1 MRRSILLSLLVF
13 GVLLSVCPSYSL
25 ASTREEVLSRY
36 EKLMSLLDH
45 PDLKADPSGSV
56 VERMGSIHKALTRTD
71 YDMALRQIDSLS
83 ADLEKGRVPPRE
95 IELNKEAR
103 LYWFE
108 FLLDIFQKLAV
119 LALLAFLLIQNSR
132 WRMALKINKVPGPTR
147 FVWMCLAVFVSVVFR
162 VLDLSRYGDSVSA
175 IFDMQVVLAAVA
187 GFLTGPIWGILSG
200 LLMAFLRLLS
210 KPGAFNGPAIVLSA
224 AVIGGFFAGG
234 VDPYTRSWKR
244 GFVCGALVGL
254 AHGCTVYLPF
264 SGILSTGNIIFS
276 ISLVTFLEALGVAV
290 FFAVISAILQNELK
304 KDMEHEL
311 LKTQLLFLQAQLN
324 PHFLFNALN
333 TITAVCAKAG
343 ASVAESLTVKLSDF
357 LRHIL
362 SRREDQVTLR
372 EELNFIDAYLSLEK
386 ARFGDSIKIE
396 KDLPLDEASWSAKIP
411 LLILQP
417 LVENAIKHGL
427 RPKQEGGTITISG
440 CVQGDEVEIAITDN
454 GVGKASD
461 FFTDLL
467 SGRTSKFEGTG
478 IGLRN
483 IEARL
488 QKLYGKKQGLSFSTT
503 PGLGTCVKVRF
514 PVQPGGKG
522 L

>member
-1 MRRSILLSLLVF
+1 VFLSWLFLGVFLSL
-13 GVLLSVCPSYSL
+13 SPSCSL
-25 ASTREEVLSRY
+25 AATREETLSRY
-36 EKLMSLLDH
+36 EKLMSLLERL
-45 PDLKADPSGSV
+45 DLKTDPSGDAM
-56 VERMGSIHKALTRTD
+56 ERMGPIHDALTRAD
-71 YDMALRQIDSLS
+71 YDTALRQIDSL
-83 ADLEKGRVPPRE
+83 AAELEKDRVPRE
-95 IELNKEAR
+95 IDLNKEAR

-132 WRMALKINKVPGPTR
+132 WRMALKMNKVPNPTR
-147 FVWMCLAVFVSVVFR
+147 FVWMCLMVFISLAFR

-187 GFLTGPIWGILSG
+187 GFLAGPFWGILSG
-200 LLMAFLRLLS
+200 LLVAFLRLLS
-210 KPGAFNGPAIVLSA
+210 KPGVLNGPTIVLSA
-224 AVIGGFFAGG
+224 AAIGSLFAGG
-234 VDPYTRSWKR
+234 ADPYTRSGRR

-264 SGILSTGNIIFS
+264 SGMLPAGNIIFS
-276 ISLVTFLEALGVAV
+276 VALVTFLEALGVAV
-290 FFAVISAILQNELK
+290 FFSVVSTVLQSELK
-304 KDMEHEL
+304 KDMENEL

-333 TITAVCAKAG
+333 TIAAVCAKAG
-343 ASVAESLTVKLSDF
+343 AFVAESLTVKLSDF

-362 SRREDQVTLR
+362 SRREGQVTLR

-386 ARFGDSIKIE
+386 ARFGDSLRVE
-396 KDLPLDEASWSAKIP
+396 KDLLLNDAAWSAQVP

-427 RPKQEGGTITISG
+427 RPKQGGGTVTISG
-440 CVQGDEVEIAITDN
+440 RVQGKEVEIAIEDN
-454 GVGKASD
+454 GVGKAPD
-461 FFTDLL
+461 FFADLL
-467 SGRTSKFEGTG
+467 SGRTHQVEGTG
-478 IGLRN
+478 VGLRN

-488 QKLYGKKQGLSFSTT
+488 RKIYGKKQGLSFSAT
-503 PGLGTCVKVRF
+503 PGRGTCVKVRF
-514 PVQPGGKG
+514 PLQPGGKG